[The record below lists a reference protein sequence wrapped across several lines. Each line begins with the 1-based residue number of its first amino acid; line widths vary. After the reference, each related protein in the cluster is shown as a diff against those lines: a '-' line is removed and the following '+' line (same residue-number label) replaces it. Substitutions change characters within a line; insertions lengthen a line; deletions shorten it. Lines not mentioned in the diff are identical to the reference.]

1 MTSSI
6 TQPCYELVYNTNEYS
21 LGSYGGI
28 VTPEVVIKP
37 NHAWDCQLVSV
48 APFFNEDIFFCSS
61 LFHPGHRKAGSWG
74 ESSPWEGG
82 ESEEGAEVSHLWD
95 EGGFH
100 RHHDGD
106 GSGDCFHKVH
116 GNGMTVTDWMLALNG
131 HLQSYPE
138 DSVTVGDL
146 HYHKVQWLETK
157 P

>member
-37 NHAWDCQLVSV
+37 NHVWDCQLVSV
-48 APFFNEDIFFCSS
+48 APFFNQDISFCSS

-82 ESEEGAEVSHLWD
+82 ESEEGEEVSHLWD
-95 EGGFH
+95 EGGYIIMMVIEVVI
-100 RHHDGD
+100 
-106 GSGDCFHKVH
+106 VH
-116 GNGMTVTDWMLALNG
+116 VLLGNGTTVTEWMLVLNG

>member
-1 MTSSI
+1 MTSST

-37 NHAWDCQLVSV
+37 NHVWDCQLVSV
-48 APFFNEDIFFCSS
+48 APFFNQDITFCSS

-82 ESEEGAEVSHLWD
+82 ESEEGEEVSHLWD
-95 EGGFH
+95 EGGYIIMMVIEVVI
-100 RHHDGD
+100 
-106 GSGDCFHKVH
+106 VH
-116 GNGMTVTDWMLALNG
+116 VLLGNGTTVTEWMLVLNG

-146 HYHKVQWLETK
+146 HYHKVEWLETK